1 MPRADATAVEQL
13 TDATHGEIAAAA
25 ALRYAVEDLPL
36 AAVEGE
42 RQQGGAVL
50 LAEMGLQQS
59 RCTRQEVVHGSLW
72 LVGVGAV
79 TQTLRRC

>member
-1 MPRADATAVEQL
+1 
-13 TDATHGEIAAAA
+13 
-25 ALRYAVEDLPL
+25 
-36 AAVEGE
+36 VEGE

-79 TQTLRRC
+79 TETLRRC